1 MRRTVIALAVL
12 TAVVAGCAG
21 GPAPEASRPPTPP
34 PSSPSSPSETASAPA
49 PVRSWDG
56 LRGRLEALDADVGML
71 AARVGADGACTPV
84 ADLDPGTPRP
94 MASVFKLYVLGA
106 VAAAAD
112 AGELGW
118 DDELTV
124 SGSLRSLPSGELQD
138 LPDGSRV
145 PVSLAAA
152 KMISVSDNTA
162 ADLLIDRVGRRS
174 VEEAMTALGHGRP
187 GLNQPFLTTREF
199 FTVGWG
205 AAGLRDDWA
214 RAGAA
219 ARLRILT
226 ALPGGPLRVS
236 GRDIDDPAWESGVDW
251 FGSAADVCA
260 ALATLHG
267 SGWSTGTTEVLRSVL
282 GHNRGVTID
291 RETWPY
297 VAFKGGSAPG
307 EVTAAWYGERV
318 DGERYAFVM
327 QAASPDAAAL
337 ADRESF
343 FRLGEDAFALFS
355 HSPRGTRHRGG
366 PRR

>member
-1 MRRTVIALAVL
+1 MRRTVVTLAVL
-12 TAVVAGCAG
+12 TALVAGCAG
-21 GPAPEASRPPTPP
+21 GPAPAASRTP
-34 PSSPSSPSETASAPA
+34 PSSPPSQTAPEPPPG
-49 PVRSWDG
+49 PVRSWDD
-56 LRGRLEALDADVGML
+56 LRGRLEVLDADVGML
-71 AARVGADGACTPV
+71 AARVGADGTCTPV
-84 ADLDPGTPRP
+84 AELDPGTPRP
-94 MASVFKLYVLGA
+94 MASIFKLYVLGA

-145 PVSLAAA
+145 PVARAAA

-187 GLNQPFLTTREF
+187 GLNEPFLTTREF
-199 FTVGWG
+199 FTIGWG
-205 AAGLRDDWA
+205 AQGLRDDWA

-226 ALPGGPLRVS
+226 SLPGGPLRVS

-260 ALATLHG
+260 ALAALHG
-267 SGWSTGTTEVLRSVL
+267 SGWSTATAEVLHSVL

-307 EVTAAWYGERV
+307 EVTAAWYGERA

-327 QAASPDAAAL
+327 QAAAPDADAL
-337 ADRESF
+337 EDTEAF
-343 FRLGEDAFALFS
+343 FRLGQDAFALLA
-355 HSPRGTRHRGG
+355 HQG
-366 PRR
+366 P